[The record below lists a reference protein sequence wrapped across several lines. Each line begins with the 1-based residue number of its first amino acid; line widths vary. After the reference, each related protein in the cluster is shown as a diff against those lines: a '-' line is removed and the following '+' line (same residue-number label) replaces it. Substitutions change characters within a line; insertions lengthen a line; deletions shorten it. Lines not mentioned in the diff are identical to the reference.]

1 MPLRYVTF
9 DRALP
14 LSADA
19 LAAID
24 APLCIL
30 DMTAVE
36 RLAGAMLTEFEAM
49 TDAAILPAALDLEAA
64 ASHVR
69 VAVKL
74 ARATLQNK
82 GDQ

>member
-1 MPLRYVTF
+1 MSLRYVTF

-24 APLCIL
+24 APPCIL
-30 DMTAVE
+30 DMTTIE
-36 RLAGAMLTEFEAM
+36 RLAGAMLTELEAM
-49 TDAAILPAALDLEAA
+49 SDAADLAATLDLEAA

-74 ARATLQNK
+74 ARGALQTK
-82 GDQ
+82 GNQ